1 MTEDR
6 VCAAITGRAAEK
18 QAWTTR
24 RTASPDVGGGAVSD
38 ALTQISRKN
47 LALDRPA
54 ARALSDFATAVRRH
68 YGERL
73 AALYLFGSRARGDH
87 KSDSDVDVAVV
98 LADGA
103 FDFWREKMTLADLA
117 FDPIAAS
124 EIHVQGWPVLSSA
137 WDRPETHHNPALI
150 RAMRRDGQVIGDVAA

>member
-1 MTEDR
+1 
-6 VCAAITGRAAEK
+6 
-18 QAWTTR
+18 
-24 RTASPDVGGGAVSD
+24 VSD
-38 ALTQISRKN
+38 SFRQFSSNN
-47 LALDRPA
+47 LGLDRPA

-98 LADGA
+98 LAGGA
-103 FDFWREKMTLADLA
+103 FDFWREKMALADLA
-117 FDPIAAS
+117 FEPIAAS
-124 EIHVQGWPVLSSA
+124 GIHVQGWPVSSSA
-137 WDRPETHHNPALI
+137 WDRPETHHNPPLI